1 VLTLE
6 LVRFSGPLLDVA
18 YDQGGVTASAL
29 AAAGAYLAPAPV
41 VALLLT
47 ASPRARLQP
56 SSALVAGA
64 ALLAILRVVLQEV
77 EAGARLPLGLAA
89 VAVAVAV
96 LTLAVASLAA
106 RPGGAP
112 VAAAAVAAGAA
123 AGVGLQLVLGTWD
136 GLWRHNL
143 LGWSVTVALVGAL
156 GWLTVLVARDHA
168 PAPAVRVRGLW
179 ALGPFLALAAMM
191 LANPA
196 FAAAQSGVPLVLAG
210 SVHALGLLLA
220 GRSVGWGR
228 PSHGRPVVG
237 PAWRVVAG
245 RSGALTGT
253 LLVVLVA
260 VALTVASSFGP
271 TGAVVLVALLGA
283 QLTAVRQL
291 SRALVPASTPAA
303 EGRAVW
309 SPALPVAAG
318 AVGLLTIVPLLAYQA
333 DYDLPL
339 PFPNEVVLVATA
351 LALAVAGVR
360 RSDTGRGADDPSSK
374 LPTPLLAGCA
384 VLVATGV
391 AVAGAAWL
399 TNREA
404 ATQTAGDPAAGSGR
418 VLSWNVHYGVDAAG
432 SVDLEAV
439 ARTIEAQRPDAVLL
453 QEVSRGWVQGGGAD
467 MASWLSHRLGW
478 QFTFAPAADRRFGNV
493 ILSPV
498 PPEQVRIT
506 PLPYGAGPQ
515 QRSAV
520 TARVPVGATT
530 IDVTSVHLQN
540 RRANGPTRMEQV
552 RALLADLQD
561 ADRGRPAVMGGDFN
575 ATPGAPELALLSDA
589 GWVSAVDVAGD
600 PAALTSPS
608 NNPTSRIDWV
618 FGRGVAFREAVVL
631 TDVLAS
637 DHLPLVVTV
646 GP

>member
-6 LVRFSGPLLDVA
+6 LVRFSGPLLDTA
-18 YDQGGVTASAL
+18 YGQGGVAATAG
-29 AAAGAYLAPAPV
+29 AAVVAYLAPGPV
-41 VALLLT
+41 VALLLAT
-47 ASPRARLQP
+47 RRSAASRGSA
-56 SSALVAGA
+56 ALVAGA
-64 ALLAILRVVLQEV
+64 ALLAILRVVLQEL
-77 EAGARLPLGLAA
+77 EAGARFPVGLAA

-156 GWLTVLVARDHA
+156 GWLTVLVARDQA
-168 PAPAVRVRGLW
+168 PAPTVRVRGLW
-179 ALGPFLALAAMM
+179 ALGPFMALAAMM

-196 FAAAQSGVPLVLAG
+196 FAAAQSGLPLVLAG

-220 GRSVGWGR
+220 GWSVGRARRTPGR
-228 PSHGRPVVG
+228 ATPD
-237 PAWRVVAG
+237 
-245 RSGALTGT
+245 RSGAPAGAV
-253 LLVVLVA
+253 LVVLVA
-260 VALTVASSFGP
+260 VGLTAGGSLGP
-271 TGAVVLVALLGA
+271 TGVVVVLALLGA
-283 QLTAVRQL
+283 QLAAVRL
-291 SRALVPASTPAA
+291 LGRAMVPAPERRDPAGG
-303 EGRAVW
+303 GRTAL
-309 SPALPVAAG
+309 ALPVAAG
-318 AVGLLTIVPLLAYQA
+318 VVGLATIVPLLAYQA

-339 PFPNEVVLVATA
+339 PFPNELVLVATA
-351 LALAVAGVR
+351 LALAVAGMR
-360 RSDTGRGADDPSSK
+360 RSGAGGVALGRPPRVPAA
-374 LPTPLLAGCA
+374 LLLGCSL
-384 VLVATGV
+384 LVAAGIAV
-391 AVAGAAWL
+391 AVAAWS

-404 ATQTAGDPAAGSGR
+404 ARGGPGQSTTGSGR
-418 VLSWNVHYGVDAAG
+418 VLSWNVHYGVDATG
-432 SVDLEAV
+432 TVDLEAV

-453 QEVSRGWVQGGGAD
+453 QEVSRGWVLGGGAD

-493 ILSPV
+493 ILSPGR
-498 PPEQVRIT
+498 PDEVRIT
-506 PLPYGAGPQ
+506 ALPYGAGPQ
-515 QRSAV
+515 QRSGV
-520 TARVPVGATT
+520 TARVPVGATSV
-530 IDVTSVHLQN
+530 DVTSVHLQN
-540 RRANGPTRMEQV
+540 RRANGPTRTAQV

-575 ATPGAPELALLSDA
+575 ATPGAPEIALLADA

-608 NNPTSRIDWV
+608 NNPSSRIDWV
-618 FGRGVAFREAVVL
+618 FGRQVTFREALVL
-631 TDVLAS
+631 PDALAS